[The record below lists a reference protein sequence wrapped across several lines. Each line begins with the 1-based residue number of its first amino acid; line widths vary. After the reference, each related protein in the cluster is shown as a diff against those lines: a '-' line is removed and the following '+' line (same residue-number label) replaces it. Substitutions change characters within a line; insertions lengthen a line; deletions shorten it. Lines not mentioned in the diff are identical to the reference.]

1 MRFIGQPE
9 PTLGCE
15 WELQLLREDT
25 LELADGIL
33 AFSEE
38 LGEYALIK
46 PEFLQCCIEINTA
59 PVETA
64 ADLEPALNS
73 VLANIAA
80 HARTLGMRLAAAGT
94 HPFDRKP
101 AVVTPS
107 ERYLRLAGERS
118 GAPAIHPVTFATHI
132 HVACRDGDSAIRAMR
147 RLAPCLPAL
156 LAIGANSPFWHGVD
170 TGYCCFRQRLLA
182 SNPTYG
188 LPPYFASWQDFNSMV
203 TAGIRSRTIET
214 FRDLHWDIRPHGDL
228 GTLELRVLDAQV
240 DARRIAEIASLV
252 RALVVVGADPKL
264 PDSAFPARLPHW
276 MELDN
281 HFRACKFGL
290 DAELIV
296 SEDGNTGP
304 MMQVVEQLF
313 ALARRQAEHLGDI
326 ELLAT
331 LERTLVS
338 HSGAGLQRAF
348 WQRKRSCK
356 AVARF
361 LAESLQH
368 PVKLL
373 ASARALRAAGR
384 SCTRGSEICS

>member
-1 MRFIGQPE
+1 MRFVAHPD

-33 AFSEE
+33 AFTGE

-46 PEFLQCCIEINTA
+46 PEFLQCCIEINTPPA
-59 PVETA
+59 EAA

-73 VLANIAA
+73 VLAPIDA
-80 HARTLGMRLAAAGT
+80 HARTMGVCLAAAGT

-118 GAPAIHPVTFATHI
+118 GAAAIHPVTFATHI

-170 TGYCCFRQRLLA
+170 TGYRCFRQRLLA

-188 LPPYFASWQDFNSMV
+188 LPPYFASWSDFNSMV
-203 TAGIRSRTIET
+203 DAGIRSRTIES

-228 GTLELRVLDAQV
+228 GTLELRVLDAQI
-240 DARRIAEIASLV
+240 DAHRIAQIASLV
-252 RALVVVGADPKL
+252 RALVVVAADPKL
-264 PDSAFPARLPHW
+264 PDSVFPAKLPHW
-276 MELDN
+276 MEIDN
-281 HFRACKFGL
+281 HFRACKSGL
-290 DAELIV
+290 DAQVII
-296 SEDGNTGP
+296 SENGDTAP

-313 ALARRQAEHLGDI
+313 ELVIRPCENFGDTV
-326 ELLAT
+326 LLAA
-331 LERTLVS
+331 LERSLTT
-338 HSGAGLQRAF
+338 HNGAELQRSA
-348 WQRKRSCK
+348 WHEQHSCK
-356 AVARF
+356 SVARF
-361 LAESLQH
+361 LVDNIGLN
-368 PVKLL
+368 
-373 ASARALRAAGR
+373 RAA
-384 SCTRGSEICS
+384 EIQHAV